1 MPVDML
7 CVWQPF
13 MAAVAEVAR
22 LQIGIGRILANSA
35 PCQNGLPHTC
45 SVDKPNNE
53 TRNAAHLLAQS
64 KGTASMTALRFT
76 PAEIARYQEVG
87 YLLAPKLFDAQEM
100 DLLLKYAKSDEALVA
115 GAAGRRDATGQITKL
130 TLWNQAGDDLYGMFS
145 RSPRIVDRMEQL
157 LGGEVYHYHTKMMLK
172 EPRVGGA
179 WEWHQDYG
187 YWYNNGCLFPLLAS
201 CLIAVDRATK
211 ENGCLQ
217 VLKGSHLMGRI
228 EHGKTGDQ
236 TGADMEIVNAA
247 IERLPLEFIEAEPG
261 DALFFHCNLLHRS
274 DQNTSPNP
282 RWSLICCYNAARND
296 PYKES
301 RHPRYTPLEK
311 VSDSAIKQ
319 WKPSAPTL
327 AS

>member
-1 MPVDML
+1 
-7 CVWQPF
+7 
-13 MAAVAEVAR
+13 
-22 LQIGIGRILANSA
+22 
-35 PCQNGLPHTC
+35 
-45 SVDKPNNE
+45 
-53 TRNAAHLLAQS
+53 
-64 KGTASMTALRFT
+64 MTATATFT
-76 PAEIARYQEVG
+76 TEELARYDETG
-87 YLLAPKLFDAQEM
+87 YLFVPRLFDADEM
-100 DLLLKYAKSDEALVA
+100 RILLGYAKQDQALIA
-115 GAAGRRDATGQITKL
+115 GAAGRKDASGQVTKL
-130 TLWNQAGDDLYGMFS
+130 TLWNHAGDDLYGMFS
-145 RSPRIVDRMEQL
+145 RSPRIVDRMQQL

-217 VLKGSHLMGRI
+217 VLKGSHRMGRI

-236 TGADMEIVNAA
+236 TGADMEIVTAA
-247 IERLPLEFIEAEPG
+247 LERLELEYIEAEPG

-274 DQNTSPNP
+274 DQNRSEKP

-301 RHPRYTPLEK
+301 RHPRYMPLAK

-319 WKPSAPTL
+319 WKQPQPTL
-327 AS
+327 AE